1 MKKQTQL
8 LRRCGDYDV
17 IFDICYGFSMA
28 LSLSEN
34 NQYFFNEI
42 NQSYSFSH
50 LSDMY
55 VFLSYIFCEKADG
68 KKYVEEGLRLPK
80 TESGGGRSF
89 HQRFLWTDFQ
99 TDLYNQ
105 SCVLSYIEY
114 PYISSFLIQ
123 VVIIQNLES
132 QSFQTKNS
140 KISFV
145 IYFLDFFSIITL
157 QAYHFRFTSALRCQ
171 PFLE

>member
-1 MKKQTQL
+1 MSYIRKQPLHYGLNSRAGKFQL
-8 LRRCGDYDV
+8 RVNITEIRYAI

-89 HQRFLWTDFQ
+89 H
-99 TDLYNQ
+99 
-105 SCVLSYIEY
+105 
-114 PYISSFLIQ
+114 
-123 VVIIQNLES
+123 
-132 QSFQTKNS
+132 
-140 KISFV
+140 
-145 IYFLDFFSIITL
+145 
-157 QAYHFRFTSALRCQ
+157 
-171 PFLE
+171 

>member
-8 LRRCGDYDV
+8 LHRRCGDYDV

-114 PYISSFLIQ
+114 PYISSFLRQ
-123 VVIIQNLES
+123 AVIIQNLKS
-132 QSFQTKNS
+132 QSFQTKILKS
-140 KISFV
+140 LLSSIFQ
-145 IYFLDFFSIITL
+145 IFFL
-157 QAYHFRFTSALRCQ
+157 
-171 PFLE
+171 

>member
-8 LRRCGDYDV
+8 LRRCRDYDI

-114 PYISSFLIQ
+114 PYISSFLRQ
-123 VVIIQNLES
+123 AVIIQNLKS
-132 QSFQTKNS
+132 QSFQTKILKS
-140 KISFV
+140 LLSSISQIF
-145 IYFLDFFSIITL
+145 FL
-157 QAYHFRFTSALRCQ
+157 
-171 PFLE
+171 